1 MLLASSHTNEEHLR
15 WTGLLEAK
23 IRHLVAILERNMFIE
38 TVHVN
43 PSIFKLRQDFF
54 KVETADGIHFE
65 ELPNSLWFIG
75 LKFGPISY
83 GSINLTR
90 EIQKF
95 TDEGMN
101 IRQPYL
107 FSMPS
112 ILKCVLK
119 SAINDFRIV
128 MIIFI
133 VPYSHEAC

>member
-43 PSIFKLRQDFF
+43 PSNFKLRPDFF
-54 KVETADGIHFE
+54 KVETADGVHYE

-75 LKFGPISY
+75 LKFGQISY

-95 TDEGMN
+95 TDEGTCTD
-101 IRQPYL
+101 QLLL
-107 FSMPS
+107 FFTLRPAKHF
-112 ILKCVLK
+112 LKKLQK
-119 SAINDFRIV
+119 ISLYR
-128 MIIFI
+128 MRLEML
-133 VPYSHEAC
+133 S